1 MKLAAYIISIVI
13 ILTGA
18 WFSYSTMSKF
28 SALQD
33 DRIELDQQNKT
44 RSAYIIKTKKEAK
57 DMETERD
64 QVKTSLAEADAELGN
79 MEANIKLTKREA
91 ATWSNKIADQDSQ
104 LKKTQD
110 VIANIKAAFEELG
123 GDIELN
129 QVPGLVKQLEEDVKK
144 ANRAFEDQQIL
155 AESVSESVAA
165 NEQKIAE
172 LNDRIQK
179 RKKRIAG
186 NKAEGRIT
194 ATDHNWGFAV
204 IDVPDN
210 MPVDNTSKLI
220 VKRGAAFI
228 GKLSINA
235 IEGKR
240 VIADI
245 DYPSMSAGMVVQPGD
260 AVILATPVTN

>member
-28 SALQD
+28 ATLQD

-91 ATWSNKIADQDSQ
+91 SILSDKIADQDSQ

-129 QVPGLVKQLEEDVKK
+129 QVPDLLK
-144 ANRAFEDQQIL
+144 NSR
-155 AESVSESVAA
+155 
-165 NEQKIAE
+165 
-172 LNDRIQK
+172 
-179 RKKRIAG
+179 
-186 NKAEGRIT
+186 T
-194 ATDHNWGFAV
+194 
-204 IDVPDN
+204 
-210 MPVDNTSKLI
+210 M
-220 VKRGAAFI
+220 
-228 GKLSINA
+228 
-235 IEGKR
+235 
-240 VIADI
+240 
-245 DYPSMSAGMVVQPGD
+245 
-260 AVILATPVTN
+260 

>member
-1 MKLAAYIISIVI
+1 MKLAVYIISIVI

-28 SALQD
+28 AVLQD

-64 QVKTSLAEADAELGN
+64 QVKTSLAEADAEFGN
-79 MEANIKLTKREA
+79 MEANIKLAKREA
-91 ATWSNKIADQDSQ
+91 SKWSDKIADQDSQ

-110 VIANIKAAFEELG
+110 VIANIKTAFQELG

-129 QVPGLVKQLEEDVKK
+129 QVPDLVKQLEDDVKK
-144 ANRAFEDQQIL
+144 ANRKFEDQQIL
-155 AESVSESVAA
+155 AESMSESVAA
-165 NEQKIAE
+165 NEQKITD

-210 MPVDNTSKLI
+210 MPVDNTTKLI
-220 VKRGAAFI
+220 VKRGATLI

-245 DYPSMSAGMVVQPGD
+245 DYPSMTAGMVVQPG
-260 AVILATPVTN
+260 

>member
-28 SALQD
+28 ATLQD

-91 ATWSNKIADQDSQ
+91 SILSDKIADQDSQ
-104 LKKTQD
+104 LKKTKMLLP
-110 VIANIKAAFEELG
+110 ISRLHFEELG

-129 QVPGLVKQLEEDVKK
+129 QVPDLIRGTRGRREK
-144 ANRAFEDQQIL
+144 
-155 AESVSESVAA
+155 SE
-165 NEQKIAE
+165 
-172 LNDRIQK
+172 
-179 RKKRIAG
+179 
-186 NKAEGRIT
+186 
-194 ATDHNWGFAV
+194 
-204 IDVPDN
+204 
-210 MPVDNTSKLI
+210 
-220 VKRGAAFI
+220 
-228 GKLSINA
+228 
-235 IEGKR
+235 
-240 VIADI
+240 
-245 DYPSMSAGMVVQPGD
+245 
-260 AVILATPVTN
+260 

>member
-28 SALQD
+28 ATLQD

-64 QVKTSLAEADAELGN
+64 QVKTSLAEADAESDN
-79 MEANIKLTKREA
+79 IKANIKGMKRDA
-91 ATWSNKIADQDSQ
+91 SAWSDKIAEQDSQ
-104 LKKTQD
+104 LKKNED
-110 VIANIKAAFEELG
+110 LVANIKAAFQELG
-123 GDIELN
+123 EDIELN
-129 QVPGLVKQLEEDVKK
+129 QVPDLVEQLKDDVKK
-144 ANRAFEDQQIL
+144 ANREFQDQQIL
-155 AESVSESVAA
+155 AESVSESVAG
-165 NEQKIAE
+165 NEQKITD

-210 MPVDNTSKLI
+210 MPVDNTTKLI
-220 VKRGAAFI
+220 VKRGATLI

-245 DYPSMSAGMVVQPGD
+245 DYPSMTAGMVVQPGD
-260 AVILATPVTN
+260 AVILAKPVTN

>member
-28 SALQD
+28 ATLQD

-79 MEANIKLTKREA
+79 MEANIKLTKRTSSILSDE
-91 ATWSNKIADQDSQ
+91 IAELDSQ
-104 LKKTQD
+104 LKKNQD
-110 VIANIKAAFEELG
+110 LIANIKAAFEELG

-129 QVPGLVKQLEEDVKK
+129 QVKSLKEELEGDVKK

-155 AESVSESVAA
+155 AESLSESVAA
-165 NEQKIAE
+165 NEQKITD

-220 VKRGAAFI
+220 VKRGATLI

-245 DYPSMSAGMVVQPGD
+245 DYPSMKAGMVVQPGD